1 MIIISGFKKD
11 FLGLNK
17 EIAYPSMEEGLKFD
31 ALNYGQVYDFTH
43 FSLVMNRKLKSAIYV
58 AYNIDKKSERAV
70 RRNNYW
76 HYDEH
81 IGEENQIGNKFYKN
95 NPWDRGHLARRK
107 SLCWGSKKEAIK
119 ANYDSFCWA
128 NITLQH
134 KDINQGNW
142 GQLEEW
148 VYEKLSLESSNNKLS
163 VFTGPIYGI
172 DSIEYCGSNTFLGCG
187 VFIPSGFFKVICYV
201 DKNDKLSTISFIIRQ
216 QKYLNIG
223 ILSLTEN
230 LKVYEVSI
238 KKIMEETKIIFPE
251 NIVKS
256 DVYST
261 TLSTKETID
270 RPKLILTMNDI
281 DL

>member
-1 MIIISGFKKD
+1 M
-11 FLGLNK
+11 
-17 EIAYPSMEEGLKFD
+17 
-31 ALNYGQVYDFTH
+31 
-43 FSLVMNRKLKSAIYV
+43 
-58 AYNIDKKSERAV
+58 
-70 RRNNYW
+70 
-76 HYDEH
+76 
-81 IGEENQIGNKFYKN
+81 
-95 NPWDRGHLARRK
+95 
-107 SLCWGSKKEAIK
+107 
-119 ANYDSFCWA
+119 
-128 NITLQH
+128 
-134 KDINQGNW
+134 
-142 GQLEEW
+142 
-148 VYEKLSLESSNNKLS
+148 
-163 VFTGPIYGI
+163 
-172 DSIEYCGSNTFLGCG
+172 
-187 VFIPSGFFKVICYV
+187 

-261 TLSTKETID
+261 ALSTKETID

>member
-1 MIIISGFKKD
+1 M
-11 FLGLNK
+11 
-17 EIAYPSMEEGLKFD
+17 
-31 ALNYGQVYDFTH
+31 
-43 FSLVMNRKLKSAIYV
+43 
-58 AYNIDKKSERAV
+58 
-70 RRNNYW
+70 
-76 HYDEH
+76 
-81 IGEENQIGNKFYKN
+81 
-95 NPWDRGHLARRK
+95 
-107 SLCWGSKKEAIK
+107 
-119 ANYDSFCWA
+119 
-128 NITLQH
+128 QH

-172 DSIEYCGSNTFLGCG
+172 DRMEYCGSNTPLGCG

-261 TLSTKETID
+261 ALSTKETID